1 MSRAILI
8 TGATGQQGGAVLNAL
23 IARQPSDFLLLAV
36 TRNAQSPSAKR
47 LAAKSPS
54 VRLVEGDLNNVP
66 GLFKSATKAAG
77 TIPLWGVYSV
87 QVSMGSGVTLEGEV
101 RQGKAMIDESIK
113 AGIKHFVYS
122 SVDRGGNERSWDNP
136 TPVPHFKTKHEIEHH
151 LRNSTAPTDRR
162 KDTTNPTTGSTTNN
176 TMGWTIL
183 RPSIFMDNLAPG
195 FAGKVFL
202 TMLRDTMKE
211 KPLQWV
217 ATKDIGRFAA
227 EAFHNPDTWDNRAIG
242 LAGDELTFSQ
252 LSLAF
257 QKVTGKPVGTT
268 VGLLGKALKHGM
280 SEMGTMVEWFKDEGY
295 GADILENKRA
305 VPDMMTMEAWLKD
318 SAFVKQA

>member
-47 LAAKSPS
+47 LAANSPS
-54 VRLVEGDLNNVP
+54 IRLVEGDLNNVP

-122 SVDRGGNERSWDNP
+122 SVDRGGNERSWENP
-136 TPVPHFKTKHEIEHH
+136 TLVPHFKTKHEIEHH
-151 LRNSTAPTDRR
+151 LRTSTAPTDST
-162 KDTTNPTTGSTTNN
+162 KDTTSPTAASTTTN

-183 RPSIFMDNLAPG
+183 RPAIFMDNLAPG

-202 TMLRDTMKE
+202 TMRNTLKE

-227 EAFHNPDTWDNRAIG
+227 EAFHDPETWKNRAIG

-257 QKVTGKPVGTT
+257 QKFTGKPVGTT
-268 VGLLGKALKHGM
+268 VGILGKALKHGM

-295 GADILENKRA
+295 GADILENRAA
-305 VPDMMTMEAWLKD
+305 VPDMMTMEAWLKE
-318 SAFVKQA
+318 SAFVKRA

>member
-1 MSRAILI
+1 M
-8 TGATGQQGGAVLNAL
+8 LNAL
-23 IARQPSDFLLLAV
+23 AARQPSDFLLLAV
-36 TRNAQSPSAKR
+36 TRNAQSPGAKR

-54 VRLVEGDLNNVP
+54 VRLVEGDLNDVP
-66 GLFKSATKAAG
+66 GLFRSASKAAG
-77 TIPLWGVYSV
+77 AVPLWGVYSV

-101 RQGKAMIDESIK
+101 RQGMAMVDESIR
-113 AGIKHFVYS
+113 AGVRHFVYS

-136 TPVPHFKTKHEIEHH
+136 TPVPHFRTKHEIEHH
-151 LRNSTAPTDRR
+151 LRDSTASADSCEKGRASPTA
-162 KDTTNPTTGSTTNN
+162 GSTTTN

-183 RPSIFMDNLAPG
+183 RPAIFMDNLAPG

-202 TMLRDTMKE
+202 TMLRDTIRE

-217 ATKDIGRFAA
+217 ATRDIGRFAA
-227 EAFHNPDTWDNRAIG
+227 EVFHNPDTWNRRAIG

-268 VGLLGKALKHGM
+268 AGLFGKALKH
-280 SEMGTMVEWFKDEGY
+280 SVPEMGTMVDWFRDEGY
-295 GADILENKRA
+295 GADLVENKKA
-305 VPDMMTMEAWLKD
+305 VPDMMTMEGWLKE
-318 SAFVKQA
+318 SAFVKQG

>member
-47 LAAKSPS
+47 LAAMSS
-54 VRLVEGDLNNVP
+54 SIRIVEGDLNNVP

-77 TIPLWGVYSV
+77 TVPLWGVYSV

-113 AGIKHFVYS
+113 AGIKQFVYS
-122 SVDRGGNERSWDNP
+122 SVDRGGNERSWNNP

-151 LRNSTAPTDRR
+151 LRNSTASTDSAKDGTSPTTSGT
-162 KDTTNPTTGSTTNN
+162 TTNTV
-176 TMGWTIL
+176 GWTIL
-183 RPSIFMDNLAPG
+183 RPAIFMDNLAPG

-202 TMLRDTMKE
+202 TMLRDTIKE

-227 EAFHNPDTWDNRAIG
+227 EAFHDPDTWNRRAIG

-268 VGLLGKALKHGM
+268 VGLLGKALKHGV
-280 SEMGTMVEWFKDEGY
+280 SEMGTMVEWFRDEGY
-295 GADILENKRA
+295 GADMLENKRV
-305 VPDMMTMEAWLKD
+305 VPDMMTMEAWLKE
-318 SAFVKQA
+318 SAFVKRA

>member
-1 MSRAILI
+1 MSRAILV

-23 IARQPSDFLLLAV
+23 IAKQPSDFLLLAV
-36 TRNAQSPSAKR
+36 TRNAQSPGAKR
-47 LAAKSPS
+47 LVAKSPS

-66 GLFKSATKAAG
+66 GLFKSASKAAG
-77 TIPLWGVYSV
+77 TVPLWGVYSV

-101 RQGKAMIDESIK
+101 RQGKAMINESIK
-113 AGIKHFVYS
+113 AGIKHFVYG
-122 SVDRGGNERSWDNP
+122 SVDRGGNERSWNNP

-151 LRNSTAPTDRR
+151 LRDYTASTSGTRV
-162 KDTTNPTTGSTTNN
+162 TTSPFASPTTVN

-183 RPSIFMDNLAPG
+183 RPSIFMDNLTPG
-195 FAGKVFL
+195 FTGRVFM
-202 TMLRDTMKE
+202 TMLRDIMKE

-227 EAFHNPDTWDNRAIG
+227 EAFHDPETWNHRAIG

-268 VGLLGKALKHGM
+268 AGIWGKALKHGV

-295 GADILENKRA
+295 GADLLENKKV
-305 VPDMMTMEAWLKD
+305 VPDITTMEAWLKD
-318 SAFVKQA
+318 SAFVKQT

>member
-1 MSRAILI
+1 MTSPAFS
-8 TGATGQQGGAVLNAL
+8 NPP
-23 IARQPSDFLLLAV
+23 ARQRGSSRSGAC
-36 TRNAQSPSAKR
+36 TRSRSP
-47 LAAKSPS
+47 
-54 VRLVEGDLNNVP
+54 
-66 GLFKSATKAAG
+66 
-77 TIPLWGVYSV
+77 
-87 QVSMGSGVTLEGEV
+87 V
-101 RQGKAMIDESIK
+101 RQGKAMMDESIK
-113 AGIKHFVYS
+113 AGIKHFVYN

-151 LRNSTAPTDRR
+151 LRNSTASIDSTKDRTSQTASG
-162 KDTTNPTTGSTTNN
+162 TTTN

-183 RPSIFMDNLAPG
+183 RPAIFMDNLAPG

-202 TMLRDTMKE
+202 TMLRDTIKE

-227 EAFHNPDTWDNRAIG
+227 EAFHESEIWDRMAIG

-268 VGLLGKALKHGM
+268 IGLLGKALKHGV
-280 SEMGTMVEWFKDEGY
+280 SEMGAMVEWFRDEGY
-295 GADILENKRA
+295 GANLVENKR
-305 VPDMMTMEAWLKD
+305 LRRI
-318 SAFVKQA
+318 

>member
-1 MSRAILI
+1 M
-8 TGATGQQGGAVLNAL
+8 LNAL

-54 VRLVEGDLNNVP
+54 IRLVEGDLNNVP

-77 TIPLWGVYSV
+77 TVPLWGVYSL

-151 LRNSTAPTDRR
+151 LRNSTVSADNA
-162 KDTTNPTTGSTTNN
+162 KDSTSPTTSGATTN

-183 RPSIFMDNLAPG
+183 RPAIFMDNLAPG

-202 TMLRDTMKE
+202 TMLRDTIKE

-217 ATKDIGRFAA
+217 ATKDIGRIAA
-227 EAFHNPDTWDNRAIG
+227 EAFHNPDNWNRRAIG

-268 VGLLGKALKHGM
+268 VGLLGKALKHGV
-280 SEMGTMVEWFKDEGY
+280 SEMGTMVEWFRDEGY
-295 GADILENKRA
+295 GADLLENRRA
-305 VPDMMTMEAWLKD
+305 VPDMMTMEAWLKE
-318 SAFVKQA
+318 SAFMKQA

>member
-66 GLFKSATKAAG
+66 GLVKSATKAAG

-122 SVDRGGNERSWDNP
+122 SVDRGGNERSWENP

-151 LRNSTAPTDRR
+151 LQNSTAPTNRT
-162 KDTTNPTTGSTTNN
+162 KDTTNPKTGSTTTN

-183 RPSIFMDNLAPG
+183 RPAIFMDNLAPG

-217 ATKDIGRFAA
+217 ATKDIGRFVAD
-227 EAFHNPDTWDNRAIG
+227 AFHNPDTWKNRATG

-280 SEMGTMVEWFKDEGY
+280 PEMGKMVEWFKDEGY

-305 VPDMMTMEAWLKD
+305 VPDMMTMEAWLKE

>member
-36 TRNAQSPSAKR
+36 TRNAQSPGAKR

-77 TIPLWGVYSV
+77 TVPLWGVYSV

-151 LRNSTAPTDRR
+151 LRNSADRT
-162 KDTTNPTTGSTTNN
+162 KDRTSPNASGTTTN

-183 RPSIFMDNLAPG
+183 RPAIFMDNLAPG

-202 TMLRDTMKE
+202 TMLRDIIKE

-217 ATKDIGRFAA
+217 ATKDIGKFAA
-227 EAFHNPDTWDNRAIG
+227 EAFHDPETWNHRAIG

-268 VGLLGKALKHGM
+268 VGLLGKALKHGV
-280 SEMGTMVEWFKDEGY
+280 SEMGTMVEWFRNEGY
-295 GADILENKRA
+295 GADLLENKRV
-305 VPDMMTMEAWLKD
+305 VPDMMTMEMWLKE

>member
-8 TGATGQQGGAVLNAL
+8 TGATGQQGGAVLNSL

-122 SVDRGGNERSWDNP
+122 SVDRGGNERSWENP
-136 TPVPHFKTKHEIEHH
+136 TPVLHFKTKHEIEHH
-151 LRNSTAPTDRR
+151 LRNSTAPTDRK
-162 KDTTNPTTGSTTNN
+162 KDTTNTSTGSTTTN

-183 RPSIFMDNLAPG
+183 RPAIFMDNLAPG

-227 EAFHNPDTWDNRAIG
+227 EAFHNADTWNNRAIS

-295 GADILENKRA
+295 GADILENKRT
-305 VPDMMTMEAWLKD
+305 VPEMMTMEAWLKE

>member
-1 MSRAILI
+1 MSRALLI

-36 TRNAQSPSAKR
+36 TRNAQSPGAKR

-54 VRLVEGDLNNVP
+54 IRLVEGDLNNVP

-77 TIPLWGVYSV
+77 TVPLWGVYSV

-151 LRNSTAPTDRR
+151 LGDSTASTDSA
-162 KDTTNPTTGSTTNN
+162 KDRTSPATSGKTTN

-183 RPSIFMDNLAPG
+183 RPAIFMDNLAPG

-202 TMLRDTMKE
+202 TMLRDTIKK

-227 EAFHNPDTWDNRAIG
+227 EAFHDPETWNRRAIG

-268 VGLLGKALKHGM
+268 VGLLGKALKHGV
-280 SEMGTMVEWFKDEGY
+280 SEMGTMVEWFRDEGY
-295 GADILENKRA
+295 GADMLENKRA
-305 VPDMMTMEAWLKD
+305 VPDMMIMEAWLKE
-318 SAFVKQA
+318 SAFVK

>member
-54 VRLVEGDLNNVP
+54 IRLVEGDLNNVP

-151 LRNSTAPTDRR
+151 LRNFTAPTDSK
-162 KDTTNPTTGSTTNN
+162 KDTTSPTAGSTITN

-183 RPSIFMDNLAPG
+183 RPAIFMDNLAPG

-227 EAFHNPDTWDNRAIG
+227 EAFHNPDFWNNRAIG

-280 SEMGTMVEWFKDEGY
+280 SEMGTMVEWFKVEGY
-295 GADILENKRA
+295 GADILENRTA
-305 VPDMMTMEAWLKD
+305 VPDMMTMEAWLKE